1 MDMPSIPSISPV
13 DVTRLIPMMRTDR
26 QVKLGSLIVPFALT
40 ALLPLAA
47 GTVDA
52 AEKVTIGA
60 VEDVILLPWN
70 VTLPARIDTG
80 ALTSSLDAREL
91 TVRDNKALFRLR
103 NEYGSLRLSLPIIEW
118 RYIRSAIGEE
128 RRPVVEM
135 EICLGR
141 KRFRTQVTLQDR
153 SRVKYPFLVGRR
165 ALQEHFLVD
174 VSRSNV
180 FMPSCAGA
188 RSQ

>member
-1 MDMPSIPSISPV
+1 
-13 DVTRLIPMMRTDR
+13 MMRTDR

-60 VEDVILLPWN
+60 VEDVVVLPWN

-91 TVRDNKALFRLR
+91 TVRDNKALFKLR

-141 KRFRTQVTLQDR
+141 KRFRTQVTLKDR

-180 FMPSCAGA
+180 FPPSCPEA

>member
-1 MDMPSIPSISPV
+1 MV
-13 DVTRLIPMMRTDR
+13 H
-26 QVKLGSLIVPFALT
+26 FALA

-47 GTVDA
+47 GKVDA
-52 AEKVTIGA
+52 VERLTIGA
-60 VEDVILLPWN
+60 VEDVILLPWK

-80 ALTSSLDAREL
+80 AATSSLNAREL
-91 TVRDNKALFRLR
+91 TVRNNEVIFKLPD
-103 NEYGSLRLSLPIIEW
+103 EYGGLELRLPIVEW
-118 RYIRSAIGEE
+118 RYIRSSEGRE
-128 RRPVVEM
+128 RRPVVEL
-135 EICLGR
+135 ELCLGP
-141 KRFRTQVTLQDR
+141 KRFRTQVTLNDR

-180 FMPSCAGA
+180 FPPSCPEA

>member
-1 MDMPSIPSISPV
+1 
-13 DVTRLIPMMRTDR
+13 MMRTDR
-26 QVKLGSLIVPFALT
+26 QVRLGSLLVPFALT

-47 GTVDA
+47 GTVEA

-60 VEDVILLPWN
+60 VEDVMLLPWN

-80 ALTSSLDAREL
+80 ALISSLDAREL

-118 RYIRSAIGEE
+118 RYIRSAIGRE
-128 RRPVVEM
+128 RHPVVEV
-135 EICLGR
+135 EICLGP
-141 KRFRTQVTLQDR
+141 KRFRTQVTLKDR
-153 SRVKYPFLVGRR
+153 SRLSYPLIVGRR
-165 ALQEHFLVD
+165 ALLGRFIVD

-180 FMPSCAGA
+180 FPPTCPEGPL
-188 RSQ
+188 Q

>member
-1 MDMPSIPSISPV
+1 MPSIPSISPV

-141 KRFRTQVTLQDR
+141 KRFRTQVTLKDR

-180 FMPSCAGA
+180 FPPSCPEA

>member
-1 MDMPSIPSISPV
+1 MV
-13 DVTRLIPMMRTDR
+13 H
-26 QVKLGSLIVPFALT
+26 FALT

-47 GTVDA
+47 GKVDA
-52 AEKVTIGA
+52 AERLTIGA
-60 VEDVILLPWN
+60 VEDVILLPWK

-80 ALTSSLDAREL
+80 AATSSLDAREL

-118 RYIRSAIGEE
+118 RYIRSAIGRE

-135 EICLGR
+135 ELCLGP
-141 KRFRTQVTLQDR
+141 KRFRTQVTLKDR
-153 SRVKYPFLVGRR
+153 SRVKYPLIVGRR

-180 FMPSCAGA
+180 FPRAVPRPRHSEPSSRPA
-188 RSQ
+188 RDPPLALPGRPHLS

>member
-1 MDMPSIPSISPV
+1 LDMPSIPSISPV

-141 KRFRTQVTLQDR
+141 KRFRTQVTLKDR

-180 FMPSCAGA
+180 FPPSCPEA

>member
-1 MDMPSIPSISPV
+1 M
-13 DVTRLIPMMRTDR
+13 
-26 QVKLGSLIVPFALT
+26 KLGSLIVPFALT

-60 VEDVILLPWN
+60 VEDVIVLPWN
-70 VTLPARIDTG
+70 LTLPARIDTG

-118 RYIRSAIGEE
+118 RYIRSAIGRE
-128 RRPVVEM
+128 RRPVVEV

-141 KRFRTQVTLQDR
+141 KRFRTQVTLKDR
-153 SRVKYPFLVGRR
+153 SRVLYPLIVGRR
-165 ALQEHFLVD
+165 ALQGRFLVD

-180 FMPSCAGA
+180 FPPTCPEA

>member
-1 MDMPSIPSISPV
+1 MV
-13 DVTRLIPMMRTDR
+13 H
-26 QVKLGSLIVPFALT
+26 FALA

-47 GTVDA
+47 GKVDA
-52 AEKVTIGA
+52 AERLTIGA
-60 VEDVILLPWN
+60 VEDVVVLPWN

-91 TVRDNKALFRLR
+91 TVRDNEVIFKLPD
-103 NEYGSLRLSLPIIEW
+103 EYGGLELRLPIVEW
-118 RYIRSAIGEE
+118 RYIWSAIGRE
-128 RRPVVEM
+128 RRPVVEV

-141 KRFRTQVTLQDR
+141 KRFRTQVTLKDR

-165 ALQEHFLVD
+165 ALLGRFLVD

-180 FMPSCAGA
+180 FPPTCPEA